1 MGVVGAIIGATVA
14 AVGTAIAVAISKG
27 GSESRHSSGPRRTF
41 EKQKRW
47 DEKQERLNQRLTELE
62 NQRSQY
68 SSDSNR
74 FDAVMRRKA
83 SLETKIAA
91 AEERLD
97 AAKQNQR
104 EIEETMNE
112 SLKADAVAAVQ
123 AMWKKEADNAVDQI
137 RENCPRLDELTDEMA
152 EEHNKA
158 VEEQTLAGLA
168 ILEQYRN
175 EQIREKKAK
184 IKDHAEA
191 EAARNQLCA
200 IINKLEKLQMS
211 AR

>member
-1 MGVVGAIIGATVA
+1 MGIVGAVVGVTVA
-14 AVGTAIAVAISKG
+14 AVATAIAVSRSG
-27 GSESRHSSGPRRTF
+27 GESRHSSGPRRTY

-47 DEKQERLNQRLTELE
+47 DEKQERLQQRLGELE

-74 FDAVMRRKA
+74 FDSVMRRKA
-83 SLETKIAA
+83 SLEAKIAA
-91 AEERLD
+91 AEERL
-97 AAKQNQR
+97 AATKRNQL
-104 EIEETMNE
+104 EIEESMNE

-123 AMWKKEADNAVDQI
+123 SMWMKEANNAIDQI
-137 RENCPRLDELTDEMA
+137 RENCPRLDELTEEMA

-158 VEEQTLAGLA
+158 VEEQTQTGLA
-168 ILEQYRN
+168 MLEQYRN

-191 EAARNQLCA
+191 EAVRNRLCS
-200 IINKLEKLQMS
+200 IINKLEKLQTAM
-211 AR
+211 R

>member
-1 MGVVGAIIGATVA
+1 MGLGALIVGAAVV
-14 AVGTAIAVAISKG
+14 AVGTAVAVGLSNSG
-27 GSESRHSSGPRRTF
+27 ESRHKSGPRRTY

-47 DEKQERLNQRLTELE
+47 DEKQERLHQQLSELE
-62 NQRSQY
+62 DQRSQY

-83 SLETKIAA
+83 SLEAKIAA
-91 AEERLD
+91 AEERLIT
-97 AAKQNQR
+97 AKQNQR
-104 EIEETMNE
+104 EIEESMNE

-123 AMWKKEADNAVDQI
+123 TMWTKEANNAVDQI

-175 EQIREKKAK
+175 EQIQEKKAK

-191 EAARNQLCA
+191 EATRNQLCA
-200 IINKLEKLQMS
+200 IINELEKLQMS

>member
-1 MGVVGAIIGATVA
+1 MGLGAIIGATVA
-14 AVGTAIAVAISKG
+14 VVGTAIAVAISKSG
-27 GSESRHSSGPRRTF
+27 GGSRHSSGPTLTYER
-41 EKQKRW
+41 QKRW
-47 DEKQERLNQRLTELE
+47 DDKQEKLHQRLTELE

-83 SLETKIAA
+83 SLEAKIEA
-91 AEERLD
+91 AEERLA

-104 EIEETMNE
+104 EIEESMNE

-123 AMWKKEADNAVDQI
+123 TMWKKEANNAVDQI
-137 RENCPRLDELTDEMA
+137 RENCPRLDDLTDEMA

-158 VEEQTLAGLA
+158 VEEQTQTGLSM
-168 ILEQYRN
+168 LEQYRN

-184 IKDHAEA
+184 IKGHAEA
-191 EAARNQLCA
+191 EVARNQLCA
-200 IINKLEKLQMS
+200 IINKLEKLQTS